1 MAVCLCLSACLSV
14 CLSLSA
20 RLLPNTPTNTI
31 QDWTSAGLILPSRCG
46 EKATAELWTKPP
58 ITHVGSGVKGRNCS
72 VHTACSTS
80 VVNAVKCWKLPPHAA
95 KLWAR
100 GLDLRAACRRPG
112 STASRP
118 QAVGQAPASGHL
130 YRLPVMR
137 LAPPRS
143 FRCRRPLI
151 INVSRSKRVRCMRIP
166 VLPTPQRAPKIPAD
180 PENFGAFGG
189 EWSGACLYFRVHSN
203 PTVPY
208 TKFRTTVED
217 EDPKYFLI
225 GTSSSGSY

>member
-20 RLLPNTPTNTI
+20 RLLARHTHQYDPGTGLLRGRSSPQDVVKRLRPNYGP
-31 QDWTSAGLILPSRCG
+31 
-46 EKATAELWTKPP
+46 ELP

-72 VHTACSTS
+72 VHTASSTS
-80 VVNAVKCWKLPPHAA
+80 AVNAVKCWKLPSPAA
-95 KLWAR
+95 KLWAQ

-143 FRCRRPLI
+143 SGWRRPLI

-208 TKFRTTVED
+208 TKFS
-217 EDPKYFLI
+217 
-225 GTSSSGSY
+225 TSTAVDLL